1 MLCHLHDY
9 IERNCCDVAADTSRM
24 CNMKRI
30 SDACGNDFRFN
41 SLYIENIND
50 LIEIFEEIAGDIDV
64 NGQDRD
70 FYEIRFMKEE
80 IKTLLNCLK
89 ELKTE

>member
-1 MLCHLHDY
+1 MRKGQL
-9 IERNCCDVAADTSRM
+9 VMFVKS
-24 CNMKRI
+24 
-30 SDACGNDFRFN
+30 
-41 SLYIENIND
+41 IENIND
-50 LIEIFEEIAGDIDV
+50 LIEIFEEISEDIDV

>member
-1 MLCHLHDY
+1 M
-9 IERNCCDVAADTSRM
+9 IFV
-24 CNMKRI
+24 KR
-30 SDACGNDFRFN
+30 
-41 SLYIENIND
+41 IENIND
-50 LIEIFEEIAGDIDV
+50 LIEIFEEISEDINV
-64 NGQDRD
+64 NGQDMD

>member
-1 MLCHLHDY
+1 MRKGQLVIFVKSIH
-9 IERNCCDVAADTSRM
+9 
-24 CNMKRI
+24 
-30 SDACGNDFRFN
+30 
-41 SLYIENIND
+41 NIND

-64 NGQDRD
+64 NGQDMD

>member
-1 MLCHLHDY
+1 VRKGQLV
-9 IERNCCDVAADTSRM
+9 IFVKSI
-24 CNMKRI
+24 K
-30 SDACGNDFRFN
+30 
-41 SLYIENIND
+41 NIND
-50 LIEIFEEIAGDIDV
+50 LIEIFEEISEDIDI

-70 FYEIRFMKEE
+70 FYKIYFMKEE

>member
-1 MLCHLHDY
+1 MRKGQLVMFVK
-9 IERNCCDVAADTSRM
+9 N
-24 CNMKRI
+24 
-30 SDACGNDFRFN
+30 
-41 SLYIENIND
+41 IENIND
-50 LIEIFEEIAGDIDV
+50 LIEIFEEISEDIDV

-89 ELKTE
+89 ELKTI

>member
-1 MLCHLHDY
+1 MRKGQLV
-9 IERNCCDVAADTSRM
+9 IFVKSI
-24 CNMKRI
+24 K
-30 SDACGNDFRFN
+30 
-41 SLYIENIND
+41 NIND
-50 LIEIFEEIAGDIDV
+50 LIEIFEEISEDIDI

-70 FYEIRFMKEE
+70 FYKIYFMKEE

>member
-1 MLCHLHDY
+1 MF
-9 IERNCCDVAADTSRM
+9 VKS
-24 CNMKRI
+24 
-30 SDACGNDFRFN
+30 
-41 SLYIENIND
+41 IENIND
-50 LIEIFEEIAGDIDV
+50 LIEIFEEIAEDIDV

>member
-1 MLCHLHDY
+1 MNIY
-9 IERNCCDVAADTSRM
+9 VAAPFGSIGSE
-24 CNMKRI
+24 KR
-30 SDACGNDFRFN
+30 
-41 SLYIENIND
+41 YIVEEVRKI
-50 LIEIFEEIAGDIDV
+50 LQFEIFEEISKDIDV

-80 IKTLLNCLK
+80 IKILLNCLK

>member
-1 MLCHLHDY
+1 MRKGQL
-9 IERNCCDVAADTSRM
+9 VMFVKS
-24 CNMKRI
+24 
-30 SDACGNDFRFN
+30 
-41 SLYIENIND
+41 IENIND
-50 LIEIFEEIAGDIDV
+50 LIEIFEEIAEDIDV

-89 ELKTE
+89 ELKTI

>member
-1 MLCHLHDY
+1 MW
-9 IERNCCDVAADTSRM
+9 ERLKNKVNKITAPVFCE
-24 CNMKRI
+24 NMIVKSI
-30 SDACGNDFRFN
+30 K
-41 SLYIENIND
+41 NIND
-50 LIEIFEEIAGDIDV
+50 LIEIFEEISEDIDI

-70 FYEIRFMKEE
+70 FYKIYFMKEE

>member
-1 MLCHLHDY
+1 MRKGQLV
-9 IERNCCDVAADTSRM
+9 IFVKS
-24 CNMKRI
+24 
-30 SDACGNDFRFN
+30 
-41 SLYIENIND
+41 IENIND
-50 LIEIFEEIAGDIDV
+50 LIEIFEEISEDIDI